1 MQRTQRLPTSE
12 EAAKSQRDADAA
24 PTVAETVRAIDGIA
38 PEAGTARQVAEGVWW
53 IRLPVAAGPGH
64 VNVYALQ
71 DRDGIVLVDTG
82 TNTPQ
87 TLQALTEALCILEP
101 NHGTVRR
108 VVVTHHHP
116 DHIGL
121 AGWFAEQGAE
131 IVATRG
137 TLAVARR
144 MLHDKTL
151 LRTPEEIEFA
161 VLAGMKDL
169 ELAAFIRRPK
179 RRYADGVAML
189 PNATSVIAG
198 GETLQI
204 GRRCWRAIVGN
215 GHAVDHLTLCSNDGL
230 VISGD
235 QILPGMSTNLNVPAD
250 QPDLDPISA
259 WRYTCRRIGEHIDN
273 RSICLPGHHTPFTG
287 IAIRSRQMIASQEAV
302 ASRLLEHLQRPRTA
316 IDCLAAIYRR
326 TLSLAERA
334 FLFSE
339 AVGYMN
345 HLANRGEIVGLRRGK
360 TIVWQKQR
368 RPRGDTIRR
377 DASPAIS
384 RPYNLSSE
392 VDETR

>member
-24 PTVAETVRAIDGIA
+24 PTAAEAVRAIDGIA

-87 TLQALTEALCILEP
+87 TLQALTEALRVLESSC
-101 NHGTVRR
+101 GRVRR

-151 LRTPEEIEFA
+151 LRTPEEIGFA

-179 RRYADGVAML
+179 RRYADAVAVL
-189 PNATSVIAG
+189 PEATSVIAD

-204 GRRCWRAIVGN
+204 GKRCWTAIVGN

-230 VISGD
+230 AITGD

-250 QPDLDPISA
+250 HPDLDPIAA
-259 WRYTCRRIGEHIDN
+259 WRDTCRRIGEHIDK

-302 ASRLLEHLQRPRTA
+302 VSRLLEHLQRPRAA
-316 IDCLAAIYRR
+316 IDCLPAIYRR

-334 FLFSE
+334 FLFPE

-368 RPRGDTIRR
+368 PPRGDAIRR

-384 RPYNLSSE
+384 RPYNFSSE

>member
-1 MQRTQRLPTSE
+1 MPTSD
-12 EAAKSQRDADAA
+12 EAVKLQHDADAA
-24 PTVAETVRAIDGIA
+24 PSAAEAVRAIDGIA
-38 PEAGTARQVAEGVWW
+38 PATGTARRVAEGVWW

-71 DRDGIVLVDTG
+71 DRDGIMLVDTG

-87 TLQALTEALCILEP
+87 TLQTLTEALRVLQSSC
-101 NHGTVRR
+101 GTVRR

-131 IVATRG
+131 IVATPG

-151 LRTPEEIEFA
+151 LRTPEEIGFA

-179 RRYADGVAML
+179 RQYADAVAML
-189 PNATSVIAG
+189 PDAINVISD

-235 QILPGMSTNLNVPAD
+235 QILPGMSTNLNVPTD
-250 QPDLDPISA
+250 QPDLDPIAA
-259 WRYTCRRIGEHIDN
+259 WRDTCRRIGEHIDD

-287 IAIRSRQMIASQEAV
+287 IAIRSRQMIASHEAV
-302 ASRLLEHLQRPRTA
+302 ASRLLGHLQRPRTA

-377 DASPAIS
+377 DVSPAIS
-384 RPYNLSSE
+384 RPNNFSSE